1 MRPGTAFEQ
10 GDVVLLPF
18 PFSDLSSAKQRP
30 VLVLSRGSYN
40 RASPDFLV
48 CAITSNL
55 ANAAHSVYVED
66 ADMAEGTLPKPSR
79 VKVDKVFAASQD
91 LARRK
96 VGRVSAEV
104 VAQVKR
110 ELGAIL

>member
-18 PFSDLSSAKQRP
+18 PFSDLSGDKQRP
-30 VLVLSRGSYN
+30 VLVLSKAAYN
-40 RASPDFLV
+40 KASQDFLV

-66 ADMAEGTLPKPSR
+66 ADMETGRLPRPSR
-79 VKVDKVFAASQD
+79 VKVDKVFTASQA
-91 LARRK
+91 LARKR
-96 VGRVSAEV
+96 VGGVGAV
-104 VAQVKR
+104 VIAQVKR